1 MMYAKKLN
9 LENRIYFRAACLGVT
24 VQGVRGFLR
33 ALSDDKY
40 LRALIRVYNQ
50 FFGKE
55 NQAGL
60 PISDGGYQS
69 FKKQQTYL
77 PILARPKGVALYACD
92 FPAEYAYWQAAGK

>member
-1 MMYAKKLN
+1 MYAKKLN
-9 LENRIYFRAACLGVT
+9 LENKIYFRAACLGVT
-24 VQGVRGFLR
+24 VQGVRGVLR

-55 NQAGL
+55 NQVGL

-77 PILARPKGVALYACD
+77 PILARPKGTPLYACD
-92 FPAEYAYWQAAGK
+92 FPSECAYWQAAGK